1 MESDLFEMSGSL
13 EYINMKREDKHDTI
27 RVGTIRVGTAYRFCA
42 AILFAA
48 FWLAACST
56 AAPPPTDRSTKL
68 SVVVT
73 FSILSD
79 LVQQVAGN
87 LIEIRTLVGP
97 GSDTHT
103 FESSPADSVALADAS
118 LIFENGASYE
128 IWLDSLYEASRSSA
142 KRIVMSDGI
151 ELLKL
156 PEQDSGEHGGDH
168 AGEHGEVDPH
178 IWQNVQNVMKMVE
191 HIRDALVESDPEN
204 AASYQEN
211 AKNYL
216 AQLQELDGWIEEQ
229 VATIP
234 ADKRKLVTTHDTF
247 GYFAHRYGFEIV
259 GTAMASASTES
270 AEPAAAEIVALIE
283 QIKAEAVPA
292 VFIENVSN
300 PELMQRIASEAGI
313 TVAPPLYTDALGVAG
328 SNGDSYIKMM
338 RYNVTTIVNAL
349 GKPKQ

>member
-1 MESDLFEMSGSL
+1 
-13 EYINMKREDKHDTI
+13 MKREDKRYTI
-27 RVGTIRVGTAYRFCA
+27 RVGTNRLGTAYRFCA

-48 FWLAACST
+48 LWLAACST
-56 AAPPPTDRSTKL
+56 SAPPPTDRSTKL

-79 LVQQVAGN
+79 LVHQVAGN
-87 LIEIRTLVGP
+87 HIEIRTLVGP

-128 IWLDSLYEASRSSA
+128 IWLDPLYEASRSSA

-156 PEQDSGEHGGDH
+156 PEQDSGDH
-168 AGEHGEVDPH
+168 AGEHAGEHSGEHGDEHGEVDPH
-178 IWQNVQNVMKMVE
+178 LWQDVKNVMKMVE
-191 HIRDALVESDPEN
+191 HIRDALVENDPEN

-300 PELMQRIASEAGI
+300 PELMQRIASEAGV
-313 TVAPPLYTDALGVAG
+313 TVAPALYTDALGVAG
-328 SNGDSYIKMM
+328 SDGDSYLKMM

-349 GKPKQ
+349 GKPRQ